1 MNREATEDAGSVG
14 QLVERYEEL
23 RQEGVRGARGR
34 SLGLALFLREGMA
47 AWMRACSTWMPKPAP
62 RSHQHSGAALP
73 AGWHG
78 QMAALLA
85 DMALATAREV
95 TS

>member
-1 MNREATEDAGSVG
+1 MNREAVEDAGSVR
-14 QLVERYEEL
+14 QLVECYEEL
-23 RQEGVRGARGR
+23 RQDVIRGARGC

-62 RSHQHSGAALP
+62 RAPQHPGSALP
-73 AGWHG
+73 SGLHG

>member
-1 MNREATEDAGSVG
+1 MNREAAGDVGSVR
-14 QLVERYEEL
+14 QLVECYEEL
-23 RQEGVRGARGR
+23 RQDAIRGARGR

-62 RSHQHSGAALP
+62 RSPQHPGSALP
-73 AGWHG
+73 TGWHG

-85 DMALATAREV
+85 DMALATSPKAG
-95 TS
+95 S

>member
-1 MNREATEDAGSVG
+1 MNREAVEDAGSVR
-14 QLVERYEEL
+14 QLVECYEEL
-23 RQEGVRGARGR
+23 RQDAIRGARGR

-62 RSHQHSGAALP
+62 LPLAGSALP
-73 AGWHG
+73 SGLHG

>member
-1 MNREATEDAGSVG
+1 MNREAAEDAGSVR
-14 QLVERYEEL
+14 QLVECYEEL
-23 RQEGVRGARGR
+23 RQDVIRGARGC

-62 RSHQHSGAALP
+62 LPPPRAGSTLPSGL
-73 AGWHG
+73 HG
-78 QMAALLA
+78 PMAALLA

>member
-1 MNREATEDAGSVG
+1 MNCEAAEDTGSVR

-23 RQEGVRGARGR
+23 RQDAIRGVRGR

-47 AWMRACSTWMPKPAP
+47 AWMRACSTWMPKLAPAP
-62 RSHQHSGAALP
+62 PRGGLALP
-73 AGWHG
+73 TGLHG